1 MVTASVSRVLLTP
14 AAVLYA
20 YDAVSKLYPYIP
32 PMSLWRAWEYAAY
45 RRYTLQ
51 EPVLDVGCGDGRFFR
66 LVWPNVH
73 DVIGIDLNA
82 GVAALAQRYGIYR
95 GVLAAP
101 AHAIPVKAG
110 YFASAFAN
118 CSLEH
123 MDNIED
129 VFCEISRV
137 LRPDGRFVFSVVTD
151 KISEWFTLDALARAL
166 CTEGH
171 YRTPFTEWLEYH
183 HLVNGLSIVQWCEVA
198 SRAGFQVTEYV
209 PILPEMV
216 ARLFLLFDSIWH
228 ISDGSGE
235 MGDHI
240 YYYLSRMRE
249 FPSAFRHVLQGIL
262 MLEQDFSVGCGVVIS
277 ARKAS

>member
-1 MVTASVSRVLLTP
+1 MVAADVFEILLTP
-14 AAVLYA
+14 AAVLHA

-32 PMSLWRAWEYAAY
+32 SMSIWRAWEYAAY
-45 RRYTLQ
+45 RRYALQ

-73 DVIGIDLNA
+73 NVIGVDLDV
-82 GVAALAQRYGIYR
+82 GVATLAHGHGIYR
-95 GVLAAP
+95 GVLVAP

-110 YFASAFAN
+110 FFASAFAN

-151 KISEWFTLDALARAL
+151 KVSEWFTVDDLARAL
-166 CTEGH
+166 CTERH
-171 YRTPFTEWLEYH
+171 YRAIFTEWLEYH
-183 HLVNGLSIVQWCEVA
+183 HLVNKLSIEQWCEVA
-198 SRAGFQVTEYV
+198 GRAGFQVTEYV
-209 PILPEMV
+209 PILPEMM
-216 ARLFLLFDSIWH
+216 ARLFLLFDGIWH
-228 ISDGSGE
+228 IGDGSGE
-235 MGDHI
+235 IGDHI
-240 YYYLSRMRE
+240 CHYLSRMPG

-262 MLEQDFSVGCGVVIS
+262 MMEQNFSNGCGVVIS
-277 ARKAS
+277 ARKTS